1 MLLRKEFD
9 PILCSHSLMIAKLNF
24 IILKTLERLS
34 ICLLKEVMF
43 RWRIPKPYHLGHSVH

>member
-9 PILCSHSLMIAKLNF
+9 PILCSHSLIIAKLNF